1 MVWLGKTLL
10 KTLERRDYVAMS
22 EMNITAIN
30 KKLTENQEIV
40 CVEPKEEKSMNQE
53 IIGKKNLYHL
63 VTTKS
68 I

>member
-1 MVWLGKTLL
+1 
-10 KTLERRDYVAMS
+10 MS
-22 EMNITAIN
+22 EMNITALY

>member
-1 MVWLGKTLL
+1 M
-10 KTLERRDYVAMS
+10 AMS
-22 EMNITAIN
+22 EMNITALY